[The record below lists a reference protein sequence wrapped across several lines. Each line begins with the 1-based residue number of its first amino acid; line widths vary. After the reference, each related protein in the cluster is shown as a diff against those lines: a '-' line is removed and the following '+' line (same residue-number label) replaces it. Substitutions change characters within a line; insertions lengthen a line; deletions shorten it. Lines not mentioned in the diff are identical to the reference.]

1 MYKEGGHADSWCD
14 KRMKAKM
21 EKDILLWQPLQEQL
35 KEREEEER
43 GGRRGGELIEV
54 YQH

>member
-1 MYKEGGHADSWCD
+1 MYMEGGHAISWCD

-21 EKDILLWQPLQEQL
+21 TDNLLWQPLQEQL
-35 KEREEEER
+35 KEE
-43 GGRRGGELIEV
+43 GGGGGGQRGGELIEV